1 MDQPNLRAR
10 EEIARRRRDG
20 GRKRERVE
28 ALDATTLWEP
38 THKRAPPEKLRSA
51 ELGSGKGNLSSFL
64 AKDGVLTTTVD
75 WNPDCGA
82 DDQRDFL
89 SLPLNY
95 LHPFDIT
102 HISQDCFT
110 YSNLAG
116 GKHRTRQ
123 NPEGHSAAAA
133 RANRELDHLVAMIDS
148 ALTVDPSKLFL
159 FENPVGM
166 LQHTKGARKG
176 LEKKCGLTK
185 LEVCY
190 CKFMMRGATDYVK
203 KPTHFWTNCQLLI
216 DAFGEGKFRCTAQ
229 TPCSCGDG
237 YHRRVRPEAGQEG
250 DRARDHAAFPDEV
263 ARFLALML
271 INEARARY

>member
-1 MDQPNLRAR
+1 M
-10 EEIARRRRDG
+10 
-20 GRKRERVE
+20 
-28 ALDATTLWEP
+28 DATTLWEP

-51 ELGSGKGNLSSFL
+51 ELGSGKGSLSSFL

-75 WNPDCGA
+75 WNPECGA

-89 SLPLNY
+89 DLPLDY

-116 GKHRTRQ
+116 GKHRTRE

-148 ALTVDPSKLFL
+148 ALTVDPTKLFL

-166 LQHTKGARKG
+166 LQHTKGARRAWRRSAG
-176 LEKKCGLTK
+176 S
-185 LEVCY
+185 
-190 CKFMMRGATDYVK
+190 RN
-203 KPTHFWTNCQLLI
+203 W
-216 DAFGEGKFRCTAQ
+216 RCAIV
-229 TPCSCGDG
+229 S
-237 YHRRVRPEAGQEG
+237 
-250 DRARDHAAFPDEV
+250 
-263 ARFLALML
+263 L
-271 INEARARY
+271 